1 MWQGMKI
8 AALVVASTLGGA
20 AVVSAGGRN
29 GEEQATGGTPS
40 FTVVVRGTGDR
51 SMILIPGLLSSGDVW
66 SAVVEHFSSGYR
78 LHVVTIAGF
87 AGVPPVEGP
96 LLPRVRDDLI
106 AYIRAHELD
115 RPVLVGHSLG
125 AVLSLWVASTAPDAV
140 GAIVAVDG
148 VPFAPALMNP
158 RAAVADLEPQAD
170 KMRAFYRSMTSEQL
184 QFQSRMAL
192 AGMITDPAHV
202 ARASEWAKHSSG
214 ATAGQAVYELMTTDL
229 REDVAKITSDVLLVA
244 AVKAV
249 ASTPSRLE
257 AVLKSY
263 EAQIASVPRRRVIA
277 ATNALHFVMLDDP
290 QFLLTAMNELLG
302 EGKAGQ
308 R

>member
-1 MWQGMKI
+1 MSLGRLSVATLLL
-8 AALVVASTLGGA
+8 AASVASVALARQASQAPAEPRVLRVTSSADDASVGTLRWAIDSSNATPAPELIAIDVSGGA
-20 AVVSAGGRN
+20 AAITLKSALPPVKGPVQIVGTAWKRN
-29 GEEQATGGTPS
+29 GEY
-40 FTVVVRGTGDR
+40 
-51 SMILIPGLLSSGDVW
+51 
-66 SAVVEHFSSGYR
+66 AVIDGSGY
-78 LHVVTIAGF
+78 VPAG
-87 AGVPPVEGP
+87 GP
-96 LLPRVRDDLI
+96 ESCP
-106 AYIRAHELD
+106 
-115 RPVLVGHSLG
+115 
-125 AVLSLWVASTAPDAV
+125 
-140 GAIVAVDG
+140 
-148 VPFAPALMNP
+148 
-158 RAAVADLEPQAD
+158 
-170 KMRAFYRSMTSEQL
+170 
-184 QFQSRMAL
+184 
-192 AGMITDPAHV
+192 
-202 ARASEWAKHSSG
+202 G

>member
-1 MWQGMKI
+1 MWQGMQV

-20 AVVSAGGRN
+20 AVVSAGGGPNRQ
-29 GEEQATGGTPS
+29 EQATGGKPS

-66 SAVVEHFSSGYR
+66 NAVVEHFSTRYR

-87 AGVPPVEGP
+87 AGVPSVEGP
-96 LLPRVRDDLI
+96 LLPRVRDDLL
-106 AYIRAHELD
+106 AYIREHALD

-148 VPFAPALMNP
+148 VPFGAALMNP
-158 RAAVADLEPQAD
+158 RAAVADMEPQAD

-184 QFQSRMAL
+184 ELQSRMAL
-192 AGMITDPAHV
+192 AGMITDPAHI
-202 ARASEWAKHSSG
+202 ARAAEWAKHSSG

-229 REDVAKITSDVLLVA
+229 REDVARITSDVLLVA

-263 EAQIASVPRRRVIA
+263 EAQVASVPRRRVIA

-290 QFLLTAMNELLG
+290 QFLLTAMDQFLE
-302 EGKAGQ
+302 A
-308 R
+308 RAR